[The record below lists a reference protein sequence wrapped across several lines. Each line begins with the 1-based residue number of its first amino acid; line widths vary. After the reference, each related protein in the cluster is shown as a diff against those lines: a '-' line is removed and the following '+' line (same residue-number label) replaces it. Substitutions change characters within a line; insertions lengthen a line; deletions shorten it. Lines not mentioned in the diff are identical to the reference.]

1 MADGPRTREYL
12 LPAACGIGA
21 VMLVA
26 STFMVRFRIDVEGTI
41 VERVKG
47 GSSVAVALLLLGLL
61 ALLSLLATIGTG
73 GRAPALAVAL
83 AGAIALALVLI
94 GDLPDVNRKG
104 TLSNFVTGKAVPGPG
119 FWFELVGA
127 LVVAVCGVAI
137 ATMRSR
143 DLYALSLRRRGPEP
157 TGHE

>member
-1 MADGPRTREYL
+1 MAERPRARDYL

-26 STFMVRFRIDVEGTI
+26 STFMVRFKIDVEGTI

-61 ALLSLLATIGTG
+61 ALLALIATMGTG
-73 GRAPALAVAL
+73 ARAPALAVAL
-83 AGAIALALVLI
+83 AGTIALALVLI
-94 GDLPDVNRKG
+94 GDLPDVNRRG
-104 TLSNFVTGKAVPGPG
+104 TLSNFVTGKAVPGAG

-127 LVVAVCGVAI
+127 VVVAVCGVAI

-143 DLYALSLRRRGPEP
+143 DLDALSLRRREPEP
-157 TGHE
+157 TGEQ